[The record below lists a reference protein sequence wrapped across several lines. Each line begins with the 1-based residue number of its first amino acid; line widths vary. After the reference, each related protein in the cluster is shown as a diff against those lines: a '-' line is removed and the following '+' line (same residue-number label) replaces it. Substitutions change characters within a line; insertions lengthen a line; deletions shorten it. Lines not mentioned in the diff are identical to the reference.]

1 MSKHNKWFRIATAGQ
16 TTDGR
21 EIQSEWIEQ
30 MAATYDPSVYGARI
44 NVEHIRGWLP
54 DSDFGAYGDVLALKA
69 ETVQVNG
76 EDKLALFAQ
85 LAANDKLKALNK
97 ANQKIYTSVE
107 IDTNFAKTGKA
118 YLVGLAVT
126 DSPASLGTEMLQ
138 FAATAQVNPLA
149 HKKQKADNL
158 FAAAVELDL
167 SDDDKTQSLADAIV
181 ARIKGYFSET
191 DTDADTPSDGADA
204 ADDSTADDADDAD
217 DANDVAFADLSEIAD
232 VLAREVATLG
242 NERHQAL
249 TERIDALEQQISEL
263 SALLDTTPVPSD
275 RPTAVSASVVVD
287 C

>member
-1 MSKHNKWFRIATAGQ
+1 MKLKWFRIATAGQ

-30 MAATYDPSVYGARI
+30 MAETYNPSVYGARI

-85 LAANDKLKALNK
+85 IQANDKLKALNK

-138 FAATAQVNPLA
+138 FAAKAQVNPLA
-149 HKKQKADNL
+149 NKKQKADNL
-158 FAAAVELDL
+158 FTAAVELDL

-191 DTDADTPSDGADA
+191 ATDADTPSDDDTT
-204 ADDSTADDADDAD
+204 ADDSTADDAD

-232 VLAREVATLG
+232 VLAHAVAELHA
-242 NERHQAL
+242 EQYKAL
-249 TERIDALEQQISEL
+249 TDKIDALESRVVEL

>member
-21 EIQSEWIEQ
+21 EIQTEWIEQ

-44 NVEHIRGWLP
+44 NVEHIRGFMP

-138 FAATAQVNPLA
+138 FAAKAQVNPLA
-149 HKKQKADNL
+149 NKKQKADNL
-158 FAAAVELDL
+158 FTAAVELEL
-167 SDDDKTQSLADAIV
+167 GDDDKTQSLADAIV
-181 ARIKGYFSET
+181 ARIKGYFSESAT
-191 DTDADTPSDGADA
+191 DTDTPSDDDTT

-217 DANDVAFADLSEIAD
+217 DVAFADLSEIAD

-249 TERIDALEQQISEL
+249 TERIDALERQISEL

>member
-1 MSKHNKWFRIATAGQ
+1 MKWFRIATAGQ

-21 EIQSEWIEQ
+21 EIQREWIEQ
-30 MAATYDPSVYGARI
+30 MAETYDPSVYGARI
-44 NVEHIRGWLP
+44 NIEHIRGWLP

-69 ETVQVNG
+69 ETVTVNG

-149 HKKQKADNL
+149 NKKQKADNL
-158 FAAAVELDL
+158 FTAAVELDL

-191 DTDADTPSDGADA
+191 AAAADTPSTDDTTADN
-204 ADDSTADDADDAD
+204 STADDGD

-249 TERIDALEQQISEL
+249 TERIDALERQISEL

>member
-1 MSKHNKWFRIATAGQ
+1 MKWFRIATAGQ

-21 EIQSEWIEQ
+21 EIQREWIEQ
-30 MAATYDPSVYGARI
+30 MAETYNPSVYGARI
-44 NVEHIRGWLP
+44 NVEHLRGFMP
-54 DSDFGAYGDVLALKA
+54 DGDFGAYGDVLALKA

-85 LAANDKLKALNK
+85 IKANDKLKALNK

-149 HKKQKADNL
+149 NKKQKADNL
-158 FAAAVELDL
+158 FTAAVELEL
-167 SDDDKTQSLADAIV
+167 GDDDKTQSLADAIV

-191 DTDADTPSDGADA
+191 ATGADTPSDDADA
-204 ADDSTADDADDAD
+204 ADEITGDYAD
-217 DANDVAFADLSEIAD
+217 DANDAAFADLSEIAD

-242 NERHQAL
+242 NERHQVL

>member
-158 FAAAVELDL
+158 FAAAVEIELD
-167 SDDDKTQSLADAIV
+167 DNDQTQSLADAIV
-181 ARIKGYFSET
+181 ARIKAIFSESAHET
-191 DTDADTPSDGADA
+191 ATDAPSDDVTPSDDTAT
-204 ADDSTADDADDAD
+204 DDTDGEVTES
-217 DANDVAFADLSEIAD
+217 DLTEIAD
-232 VLAREVATLG
+232 VLAHAVAELHA
-242 NERHQAL
+242 EQYKAL
-249 TERIDALEQQISEL
+249 TDKIDTLESRVIEL

>member
-1 MSKHNKWFRIATAGQ
+1 MKWFRVATEGQ

-21 EIQSEWIEQ
+21 EIQREWIEQ
-30 MAATYDPSVYGARI
+30 MAETYDPSVYGARI

-69 ETVQVNG
+69 ETVQVYG

-85 LAANDKLKALNK
+85 IKANDKLKALNK

-149 HKKQKADNL
+149 NKKQKADNL
-158 FAAAVELDL
+158 FAAAVELEL
-167 SDDDKTQSLADAIV
+167 GDDDKTQSLADAIV

-191 DTDADTPSDGADA
+191 AADADTPSDDDATADDSA
-204 ADDSTADDADDAD
+204 ADDVD
-217 DANDVAFADLSEIAD
+217 DVAFADLSEITD

-242 NERHQAL
+242 NERHQEL
-249 TERIDALEQQISEL
+249 TKRIDALEQQISEL
-263 SALLDTTPVPSD
+263 SALLDTIPVPSD

>member
-1 MSKHNKWFRIATAGQ
+1 MKWFRIATAGQ

-21 EIQSEWIEQ
+21 EIQREWIEE
-30 MAATYDPSVYGARI
+30 MAETYDPSVYGARI

-69 ETVQVNG
+69 ETVQVKG

-85 LAANDKLKALNK
+85 IKANDKLKALNK

-138 FAATAQVNPLA
+138 FAAKAQVNPLA
-149 HKKQKADNL
+149 NKKQKADNL
-158 FAAAVELDL
+158 FTAAVELDL

-191 DTDADTPSDGADA
+191 ATDADTPSTDDTTADDSA
-204 ADDSTADDADDAD
+204 ADDAHDAD
-217 DANDVAFADLSEIAD
+217 DVAFADLSEIAD
-232 VLAREVATLG
+232 VLAREVATLS

-249 TERIDALEQQISEL
+249 TERIDALERQISEL

>member
-1 MSKHNKWFRIATAGQ
+1 MKWFRIATAGQ

-21 EIQSEWIEQ
+21 EIQREWIEQ
-30 MAATYDPSVYGARI
+30 MAETYDPSVYGARI
-44 NVEHIRGWLP
+44 NVEHLRGFMP
-54 DSDFGAYGDVLALKA
+54 DGDFGAYGDVLALKA
-69 ETVQVNG
+69 ETVTVNG

-107 IDTNFAKTGKA
+107 IDTNFAKTGRA

-138 FAATAQVNPLA
+138 FAANAQVNPLA
-149 HKKQKADNL
+149 NKKQKADNL
-158 FAAAVELDL
+158 FTAAVELDL
-167 SDDDKTQSLADAIV
+167 GDDDKTQSLADAIV
-181 ARIKGYFSET
+181 ARIKAIFSESAHAET
-191 DTDADTPSDGADA
+191 ATDAPSDDATPSDDTAT
-204 ADDSTADDADDAD
+204 DDTDGE
-217 DANDVAFADLSEIAD
+217 VAEADLSEIAD
-232 VLAREVATLG
+232 VLAHAVAELHA
-242 NERHQAL
+242 EQYKAL
-249 TERIDALEQQISEL
+249 TDKIETLESRVIEL

>member
-1 MSKHNKWFRIATAGQ
+1 MKWFRIATAGQ

-21 EIQSEWIEQ
+21 EIQREWIEQ

-44 NVEHIRGWLP
+44 NVEHLRGFMP
-54 DSDFGAYGDVLALKA
+54 DGDFGAYGDVLALKA
-69 ETVQVNG
+69 ETVTVNG

-85 LAANDKLKALNK
+85 LAANGKLKALNK

-149 HKKQKADNL
+149 HKKQKADHL
-158 FAAAVELDL
+158 FAAAVEIELD
-167 SDDDKTQSLADAIV
+167 DNDQTQSLADAIV
-181 ARIKGYFSET
+181 ARIKAIFSESAHET
-191 DTDADTPSDGADA
+191 ATDADTPSNDADA
-204 ADDSTADDADDAD
+204 ADEITDDYVD

-249 TERIDALEQQISEL
+249 TERIDALERQISEL

>member
-1 MSKHNKWFRIATAGQ
+1 MKWFRIATAGQ

-21 EIQSEWIEQ
+21 EIQREWIEQ
-30 MAATYDPSVYGARI
+30 MVETYNPSVYGARI

-69 ETVQVNG
+69 ETVQVQG

-85 LAANDKLKALNK
+85 IKANDKLKALNK

-149 HKKQKADNL
+149 NKKQKADNL
-158 FAAAVELDL
+158 FTAAVELDL

-191 DTDADTPSDGADA
+191 ATDADTPSDDDTT
-204 ADDSTADDADDAD
+204 ADDSTADDGD

-232 VLAREVATLG
+232 VLAREVATLS

>member
-1 MSKHNKWFRIATAGQ
+1 MKWFRIATAGQ

-21 EIQSEWIEQ
+21 EIQREWIEQ
-30 MAATYDPSVYGARI
+30 MAETYNPSVYGARI

-85 LAANDKLKALNK
+85 IKANDKLKALNK

-149 HKKQKADNL
+149 NKKQKADNL
-158 FAAAVELDL
+158 FAAAVEIELD
-167 SDDDKTQSLADAIV
+167 DNDQTQSLADAIV
-181 ARIKGYFSET
+181 ARIKAIFSESAHT
-191 DTDADTPSDGADA
+191 ETTTDAPSDDATPSDD
-204 ADDSTADDADDAD
+204 TASDDADGE
-217 DANDVAFADLSEIAD
+217 VAEADLTEIAD
-232 VLAREVATLG
+232 VLAHAVAEL
-242 NERHQAL
+242 HADQHKAL
-249 TERIDALEQQISEL
+249 TDKIDQLESRVIEL
-263 SALLDTTPVPSD
+263 SALLDTTQVPSD

>member
-1 MSKHNKWFRIATAGQ
+1 MKWFRVATAGQ

-30 MAATYDPSVYGARI
+30 MAETYDPSVYGARI

-85 LAANDKLKALNK
+85 IKANDKLKALNK

-138 FAATAQVNPLA
+138 FAAKAQVNPLA
-149 HKKQKADNL
+149 NKKQKADNL
-158 FAAAVELDL
+158 FTAAVELDL

-191 DTDADTPSDGADA
+191 ATGADTQSDDADA
-204 ADDSTADDADDAD
+204 ADEITDDYVD
-217 DANDVAFADLSEIAD
+217 DVAFADLSEIAD

-249 TERIDALEQQISEL
+249 TERIDALERQISEL